1 MNLLTAIVLECNM
14 KSFESV
20 RINQKERGDKMATF
34 KSKDDKGMVVECKC
48 GCDEGIRI
56 KIEKEEDYYA
66 VLTYVSGH
74 FYTEQDGFLKR
85 FALKLKKIIAIIR
98 NKDFYY
104 SEVIISKDDFKEFKE
119 FVNMH

>member
-1 MNLLTAIVLECNM
+1 MNL
-14 KSFESV
+14 
-20 RINQKERGDKMATF
+20 RINQKEWWDKMATL

-104 SEVIISKDDFKEFKE
+104 SEVIISEDDFEEFKE